1 MSDPARPG
9 AQGPYPLAGRVA
21 VVCGGSSG
29 IGAATVR
36 RLAAAGASVWIGYN
50 SGADRAA
57 TLAADLPGKGHRKL
71 HMPLLDSEGLANAAS
86 EVASMHGAVDILVN
100 SAAYTRAVPHWNL
113 EELSDALFDRVMS
126 TNVRGVFATIRAF
139 RRLLTASGDA
149 VIVNISSLSAQT
161 GQGSSVAYCASKAA
175 LDTMGMSLARAL
187 APAIRVV
194 TISPAGV
201 ATDFVPGRSRET
213 VEKQAA
219 SSPLRV
225 VTEADDVALAAMAA
239 IVNLRQT
246 TGSII
251 TVDAGRHLG

>member
-1 MSDPARPG
+1 MD
-9 AQGPYPLAGRVA
+9 
-21 VVCGGSSG
+21 
-29 IGAATVR
+29 
-36 RLAAAGASVWIGYN
+36 
-50 SGADRAA
+50 
-57 TLAADLPGKGHRKL
+57 
-71 HMPLLDSEGLANAAS
+71 
-86 EVASMHGAVDILVN
+86 
-100 SAAYTRAVPHWNL
+100 
-113 EELSDALFDRVMS
+113 ELSDALFDRVMS

-149 VIVNISSLSAQT
+149 VVVNISSLSAQT

-201 ATDFVPGRSRET
+201 TTDFVPGRSRET
-213 VEKQAA
+213 VEKAA
-219 SSPLRV
+219 AGSPLRI
-225 VTEADDVALAAMAA
+225 VTEPDDVALAAMAA

-246 TGSII
+246 TGAVI